1 MIKPRTWNQED
12 KGDRGDK
19 GDKGGQ
25 RGTKGTKGTKADKG
39 GQRGH
44 RGQRRTKGTA
54 GDNGDSGGQRGQGQR
69 ETQGDKENVEN
80 KGRQGTSVTMR
91 DRMYSRL
98 TKDVVLHCTDAR
110 FFVGRRFLKNAALL
124 CLIISATGRSSIL
137 CINPFAFDSVQC
149 RVADYLTCLCST
161 LAVTWIF
168 HYCSLKMP
176 QHFYS
181 FQATTSAARPSSSV
195 LICPILWK
203 VSWNISCRRSILT
216 WLGRLLHL
224 VQRNASEVQ
233 IC

>member
-25 RGTKGTKGTKADKG
+25 RGDKGDEGDKGDKG

-44 RGQRRTKGTA
+44 GGQRGTKGTA

-110 FFVGRRFLKNAALL
+110 FFVGRPDR
-124 CLIISATGRSSIL
+124 
-137 CINPFAFDSVQC
+137 
-149 RVADYLTCLCST
+149 
-161 LAVTWIF
+161 
-168 HYCSLKMP
+168 
-176 QHFYS
+176 
-181 FQATTSAARPSSSV
+181 
-195 LICPILWK
+195 
-203 VSWNISCRRSILT
+203 
-216 WLGRLLHL
+216 
-224 VQRNASEVQ
+224 QRW
-233 IC
+233 